1 MGNDIFAD
9 YIKNLK
15 QNNESARPA
24 VPYAVGREN
33 VSAGGG
39 SETLDVLKEI
49 SQKLT
54 AMQTV
59 REPQTKDQADL
70 AVAGGMVVLPGHGV
84 FKADVYIKDG
94 KIQSLSQ
101 GEEVRAAKT
110 IDASG
115 KYVCP
120 GLIDPHVH
128 LGLFAPMETD
138 MASETKAAVMGGITT
153 TGVFFGGPASHFATF
168 PEIEEQ
174 AGRYS
179 YTDIIPHLVIGNE
192 EQMREIPDYARYFGV
207 TSFKV
212 YMNGIPGMI
221 PSVDDGFILDVMEQM
236 KRTGKQCIL
245 CCHTENTHIVARA
258 LRDAKEKYGEGADVR
273 DWMESH
279 PAMAEEEAAMRIAY
293 LAEKSRT
300 PVYLVHIGTKE
311 GIEKLR
317 QIKPFNKYVHIET
330 TSPYLAVT
338 SEQFDGPLYKMEPPL
353 RNQEDKNA
361 LWEALDDGVIDTIG
375 TDNVCESKEE
385 KQPERSIWDVVPGYS
400 VVETH
405 LASVLTEGVVNRGI
419 NIEKI
424 ISHMTKC
431 PAETFGVYPKKGT
444 LLPGSDADL
453 VLIDM
458 NVTREVH
465 AKDLHSRSDFS
476 IFEGRRLTGWPV
488 MTVKGGSIV
497 MENGMLV
504 ADAPSGHMVKR

>member
-1 MGNDIFAD
+1 M
-9 YIKNLK
+9 
-15 QNNESARPA
+15 S
-24 VPYAVGREN
+24 V
-33 VSAGGG
+33 
-39 SETLDVLKEI
+39 
-49 SQKLT
+49 
-54 AMQTV
+54 
-59 REPQTKDQADL
+59 
-70 AVAGGMVVLPGHGV
+70 
-84 FKADVYIKDG
+84 
-94 KIQSLSQ
+94 
-101 GEEVRAAKT
+101 
-110 IDASG
+110 
-115 KYVCP
+115 P

-153 TGVFFGGPASHFATF
+153 TGVFFGGPASHFSTF

-311 GIEKLR
+311 GIEK
-317 QIKPFNKYVHIET
+317 T
-330 TSPYLAVT
+330 A
-338 SEQFDGPLYKMEPPL
+338 
-353 RNQEDKNA
+353 
-361 LWEALDDGVIDTIG
+361 
-375 TDNVCESKEE
+375 
-385 KQPERSIWDVVPGYS
+385 
-400 VVETH
+400 
-405 LASVLTEGVVNRGI
+405 
-419 NIEKI
+419 
-424 ISHMTKC
+424 
-431 PAETFGVYPKKGT
+431 
-444 LLPGSDADL
+444 ADQA
-453 VLIDM
+453 I
-458 NVTREVH
+458 
-465 AKDLHSRSDFS
+465 
-476 IFEGRRLTGWPV
+476 
-488 MTVKGGSIV
+488 
-497 MENGMLV
+497 
-504 ADAPSGHMVKR
+504 